1 MIMNPL
7 LGMMNNPM
15 LQNMNVIKS
24 LMSCRNPQDVMQMMI
39 RNDPRFSKFINDNK
53 GLSPEKIAQ
62 KYGIDFEQVK
72 QMMK

>member
-1 MIMNPL
+1 MNPL

-15 LQNMNVIKS
+15 MHNINAIKS

-39 RNDPRFSKFINDNK
+39 KNDPRFSQFINENK
-53 GLSPEKIAQ
+53 GLNPEQIAQ
-62 KYGIDFEQVK
+62 KYGINFEQVK

>member
-1 MIMNPL
+1 MNPL

-15 LQNMNVIKS
+15 MNNVNAIKN
-24 LMSCRNPQDVMQMMI
+24 LMSCRNPQDVMQAMLK
-39 RNDPRFSKFINDNK
+39 NNPQFSKFVNENK
-53 GLSPEKIAQ
+53 GLSPEQIAQ